1 MCATLNCCVIPFV
14 FGPKRPLRIVSCETY
29 CNLKG
34 VLSALWK
41 VFHVKQSKNVAET
54 SFEKR
59 FELKFFFS
67 ALSVWLCPHLNGGSL
82 DCVLLDRHAEQKS
95 PKNKPVLDRMMFCR
109 VGNFQNLTSKILPE
123 WLFQPTFIT

>member
-1 MCATLNCCVIPFV
+1 MKKIYMFWRVRHIKLLCNSFV

-67 ALSVWLCPHLNGGSL
+67 AWS
-82 DCVLLDRHAEQKS
+82 A
-95 PKNKPVLDRMMFCR
+95 
-109 VGNFQNLTSKILPE
+109 
-123 WLFQPTFIT
+123 WLFLA